1 MDSDRKL
8 VNFRVPEDLVEMFDE
23 SSQFKNRNRTQT
35 LIDLMRGFVDET
47 VPEIQR
53 WNTLYQMTGRRPV
66 NLV

>member
-8 VNFRVPEDLVEMFDE
+8 VNFSVPEDLVEMFDK
-23 SSQFKNRNRTQT
+23 SCQFKNRNRTQT

-53 WNTLYQMTGRRPV
+53 WNTLYQMTGRRPI
-66 NLV
+66 

>member
-8 VNFRVPEDLVEMFDE
+8 VNFRVPEDLLEMFDE
-23 SSQFKNRNRTQT
+23 SCQFKNRNRTQT

-53 WNTLYQMTGRRPV
+53 WNTLYQMTGRRPI
-66 NLV
+66 